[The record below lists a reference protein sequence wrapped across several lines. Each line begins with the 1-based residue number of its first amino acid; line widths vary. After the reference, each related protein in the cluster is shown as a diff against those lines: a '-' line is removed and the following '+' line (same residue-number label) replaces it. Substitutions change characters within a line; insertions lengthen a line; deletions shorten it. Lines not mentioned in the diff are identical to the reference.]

1 MELGITIGIGIILLL
16 LGIWGLRRGVKAGV
30 MSLIGTLLAVELV
43 DLWHD
48 TWGEL
53 LQEWVGGESAQT
65 WEYGAAVAA
74 FVAVVLLVGYGSS
87 MLLPAQVQKKTLADR
102 VVGGLL
108 GILNGAL
115 IISYL
120 LRYTVSLLESE
131 PLNEAIFSSTTSLF
145 LYQWLPWFLLSTVLM
160 LFLAILVRAIRFVLA
175 ARGAMIEA
183 KLVRQETTKNRPASS
198 GKKDKGSSKGAASH
212 SSSASPAKID
222 EKIEQR
228 LREEG

>member
-30 MSLIGTLLAVELV
+30 MTLIGTLLAVELV
-43 DLWHD
+43 DLWHG

-53 LQEWVGGESAQT
+53 LQEWVGAESSQT

-87 MLLPAQVQKKTLADR
+87 MLLPAQGQKKTLADR

-131 PLNEAIFSSTTSLF
+131 PVNEAIFSSTTSLF
-145 LYQWLPWFLLSTVLM
+145 LYQWLPWFLLATVLM

-175 ARGAMIEA
+175 ARSAMIEA
-183 KLVRQETTKNRPASS
+183 KLARQEITKNRPTSS
-198 GKKDKGSSKGAASH
+198 GKKDKGSKESASH
-212 SSSASPAKID
+212 SSSSSSAKID

>member
-53 LQEWVGGESAQT
+53 LQKWVGGESTQT
-65 WEYGAAVAA
+65 WEYGAAVAV

-87 MLLPAQVQKKTLADR
+87 MLLSPAQVQKKTLADR

-145 LYQWLPWFLLSTVLM
+145 LYQWLPWFLLATILM

-175 ARGAMIEA
+175 ARSAMIEA
-183 KLVRQETTKNRPASS
+183 KLARQETTKNRPTSS
-198 GKKDKGSSKGAASH
+198 GKKDKGSKGSASYSSS
-212 SSSASPAKID
+212 SSSAKVD